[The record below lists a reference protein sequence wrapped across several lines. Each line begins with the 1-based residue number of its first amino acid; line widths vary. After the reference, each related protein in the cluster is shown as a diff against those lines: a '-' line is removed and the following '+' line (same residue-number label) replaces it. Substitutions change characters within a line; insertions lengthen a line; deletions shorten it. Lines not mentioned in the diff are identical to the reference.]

1 MLVREI
7 LTENLEEDWKKKTAA
22 IAAAGVLAGVP
33 LTKYMLDKYK
43 TVEPISTVSSIED
56 QGEHVG
62 SSKFYKKLKEISDN
76 LSINPNDLLRVIHLE
91 TAGTY
96 DPSISNQIGATGLI
110 QFMPRVAHALGT
122 STRELAAMT
131 ATEQLDFVYRYFKM
145 NKLPPNSSASDIY
158 LMTFMPFVIRH
169 NKPDNYILGARG
181 AYNARVFPN
190 LLSSKLTRGSLW
202 DQNPV
207 FHEDPEIKKR
217 GYFTVGDVRNTFE
230 RKTQQLSQQTR

>member
-7 LTENLEEDWKKKTAA
+7 IVEHLEENWKKKTAA
-22 IAAAGVLAGVP
+22 IAAAGALAGVP
-33 LTKYMLDKYK
+33 LTKYMLDKYAPTEPAP
-43 TVEPISTVSSIED
+43 TVEPAQDHS
-56 QGEHVG
+56 EHVG
-62 SSKFYKKLKEISDN
+62 SSKFYKKLKEISDS

-96 DPSISNQIGATGLI
+96 DPSITNQIGATGLI

-122 STRELAAMT
+122 STRELATMT

-145 NKLPPNSSASDIY
+145 NKLPPNSTASDIY
-158 LMTFMPFVIRH
+158 LMTFMPFVVRH
-169 NKPDNYILGARG
+169 NKPDNYVLGARG
-181 AYNARVFPN
+181 AYNTKVFPN
-190 LLSSKLTRGSLW
+190 LLSSRLTRGSLW

-207 FHEDPEIKKR
+207 FHEDPEVKKR
-217 GYFTVGDVRNTFE
+217 GYFTVGDVRKTFE